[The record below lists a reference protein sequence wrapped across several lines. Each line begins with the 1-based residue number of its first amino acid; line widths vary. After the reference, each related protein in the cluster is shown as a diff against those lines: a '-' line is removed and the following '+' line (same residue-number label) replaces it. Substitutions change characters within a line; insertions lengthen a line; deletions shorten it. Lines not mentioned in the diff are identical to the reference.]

1 VRKKDDTNEVFKFYL
16 ESDVGDDRWRFLTS

>member
-16 ESDVGDDRWRFLTS
+16 ESDVGDDRWRFL